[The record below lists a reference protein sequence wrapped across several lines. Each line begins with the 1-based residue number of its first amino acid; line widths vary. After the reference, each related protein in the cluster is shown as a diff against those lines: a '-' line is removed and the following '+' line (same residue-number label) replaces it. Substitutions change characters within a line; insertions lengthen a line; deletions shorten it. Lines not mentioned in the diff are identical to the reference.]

1 MHQNETYTEIED
13 LSDFFHGWHLEVIQL
28 AARRKRTTL
37 WRNASHSL
45 RILQLQAGHAF
56 AMRGLVRK
64 DCTCVML
71 SASPLVAARMVG
83 RPLLADE
90 LVLAT
95 PGAKIDLYIP
105 ADAVLCVLI
114 LESCQLREF
123 GARHAL
129 RICSGSDVI
138 SEDVAILLRYLRG
151 PKQRI
156 DIATLTIHLRQAL
169 AASKVFSAGVAN
181 TSRISAVV
189 RACRLLEKTFPAPM
203 TLGELSRLCG
213 VATRTLEYGFK
224 QMYDTTPVAFIKSQR
239 LTRSR
244 MALLNPRIQAPI
256 SATAQAHGFTHMG
269 QYSSD
274 YRRLFGESPS
284 MTIMRGQSPRQSKQ
298 A

>member
-1 MHQNETYTEIED
+1 MQPNDTEIED
-13 LSDFFHGWHLEVIQL
+13 LADFFHGWHLDVIQL
-28 AARRKRTTL
+28 APRQNQTTVWRT
-37 WRNASHSL
+37 ASRSH
-45 RILQLQAGHAF
+45 RILQLQAGPAF
-56 AMRGLVRK
+56 ALRGLVPS
-64 DCTCVML
+64 DCTCVFL
-71 SASPLVAARMVG
+71 SASAHAAVRVIGQPLQT
-83 RPLLADE
+83 DD

-95 PGAKIDLYIP
+95 TGARIDLFVP

-114 LESCQLREF
+114 VESRQLREF

-129 RICSGSDVI
+129 RIWSGGNVD
-138 SEDVAILLRYLRG
+138 SEDAAALLRYLRE
-151 PKQRI
+151 PQQRF
-156 DIATLTIHLRQAL
+156 DIAALTVHIRQVL
-169 AASKVFSAGVAN
+169 AKSKVISAAGTAN
-181 TSRISAVV
+181 TSRISAVL
-189 RACRLLEKTFPAPM
+189 RACRLLEKSFPEPM

-224 QMYDTTPVAFIKSQR
+224 QMYDTTPVAYIKGQR

-244 MALLNPRIQAPI
+244 MTLLNPRVQAPI

-284 MTIMRGQSPRQSKQ
+284 MTIMRGQTLRQSKQ